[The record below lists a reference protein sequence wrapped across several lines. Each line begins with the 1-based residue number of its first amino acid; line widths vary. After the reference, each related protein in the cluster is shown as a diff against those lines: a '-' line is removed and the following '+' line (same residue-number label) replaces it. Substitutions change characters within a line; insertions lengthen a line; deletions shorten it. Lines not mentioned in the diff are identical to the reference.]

1 MLLLGGK
8 MTGSK
13 SRKGAAL
20 ILSMIFVLIFSAL
33 AASIATFS
41 GTNVQISDN
50 QRQANRALVSAQS
63 GLEVMRYYLSGI
75 KVSGSIAPADRLQAV
90 ADQLRSKLNSAG
102 TNIVPSYDA
111 DASTEKVTVPSVLL
125 DSEAGQAFSA
135 VIIAYGPDYDSLTM
149 DITGTSRTGTSRQ
162 VGKKIRVNFNF
173 ATIGNTVFDFG
184 IASKGP
190 VEMHGSVE
198 VEGFN
203 NAIEASVYIE
213 SEKSN
218 LALEMIGKSSIAG
231 EVKIVNPL
239 AIVALSNASSIY
251 GKTGEDARKHVYIG
265 VPSCD
270 FPTPYPAN
278 FEQYVTNTFDP
289 KTNTATNI
297 TLENIRIPSGTN
309 PSFSGNVV
317 IRGLTFIEAPNV
329 VRFSGDAQIT
339 GIIIGNGDVDS
350 PDAENR
356 IEFLGTVNSYS
367 VSELP
372 DEGFGQLKKE
382 AGTFI
387 LAPGFSVCFGGNFQA
402 INGVIAAS
410 GVQFFGNAGGI
421 INGSV
426 VNYGQAAMNLDG
438 NTDLVFNRSGIA
450 KNPAGFEPTK
460 VLEFLSSSY
469 SEPSF

>member
-8 MTGSK
+8 MTGIK

-50 QRQANRALVSAQS
+50 QRHANQALVSAQS
-63 GLEVMRYYLSGI
+63 GLEVMRYHLSGI
-75 KVSGSIAPADRLQAV
+75 KVSGTVEPANRLQAI
-90 ADQLRSKLNSAG
+90 ALQLQSKLSSAG
-102 TNIVPSYDA
+102 ITNIVSSYDA
-111 DASTEKVTVPSVLL
+111 STKTVTVPSVPL
-125 DSEAGQAFSA
+125 DSKSGQAFNA
-135 VIIAYGPDYDSLTM
+135 VIAYGPDYDSLTM
-149 DITGTSRTGTSRQ
+149 DITGTSRQ

-203 NAIEASVYIE
+203 AAIEASVYIE

-231 EVKIVNPL
+231 EVSIVNSG
-239 AIVALSNASSIY
+239 AVVDISNASSIY
-251 GKTGEDARKHVYIG
+251 GKKGEQALQHVHRG
-265 VPSCD
+265 VPPCD

-289 KTNTATNI
+289 ATDTTTSI
-297 TLENIRIPSGTN
+297 TLENIRIPAATN

-317 IRGLTFIEAPNV
+317 IRGLTFIEAPNIV
-329 VRFSGDAQIT
+329 KFSGNAQIT
-339 GIIIGNGDVDS
+339 GIIIGDGDLDY
-350 PDAENR
+350 PAEENR
-356 IEFLGTVNSYS
+356 IEFLGTVNSYD
-367 VSELP
+367 VSGLP

-382 AGTFI
+382 VGTFI
-387 LAPGFSVCFGGNFQA
+387 LAPGFRVCFGGNFQA

-410 GVQFFGNAGGI
+410 GVQFFGNAGGT

-426 VNYGQAAMNLDG
+426 VNYGETAMTLDG
-438 NTDLVFNRSGIA
+438 NTDLVFNRSGLT
-450 KNPAGFEPTK
+450 KNPAGFEPTN
-460 VLEFLSSSY
+460 VLEFLPSSY

>member
-1 MLLLGGK
+1 
-8 MTGSK
+8 MTGIK

-50 QRQANRALVSAQS
+50 QRHANQALVSAQS
-63 GLEVMRYYLSGI
+63 GLEVMRYHLSGI
-75 KVSGSIAPADRLQAV
+75 KVSGTVEPANRLQAI
-90 ADQLRSKLNSAG
+90 ALQLRSKLSSAG
-102 TNIVPSYDA
+102 ITNIVSSYDA
-111 DASTEKVTVPSVLL
+111 STKTVTVPSVPL
-125 DSEAGQAFSA
+125 DSKSGQAFNA
-135 VIIAYGPDYDSLTM
+135 VIAYGPDYDSLTM
-149 DITGTSRTGTSRQ
+149 DITGTSRQ
-162 VGKKIRVNFNF
+162 VSKRIRVNFNF

-190 VEMHGSVE
+190 VQMQGSVE

-203 NAIEASVYIE
+203 EAIEASVYIE
-213 SEKSN
+213 SENSN

-239 AIVALSNASSIY
+239 ASVALSKASSIY

-265 VPSCD
+265 VQPCD

-297 TLENIRIPSGTN
+297 TLENIRIPAGTN

-317 IRGLTFIEAPNV
+317 IRGLTFVEAPNV
-329 VRFSGDAQIT
+329 VRFSGNAQIT
-339 GIIIGNGDVDS
+339 GIIIGNGELDY
-350 PDAENR
+350 PAAENR
-356 IEFLGTVNSYS
+356 IEFLGTVNSYG
-367 VSELP
+367 VAALP

-382 AGTFI
+382 TGTFI
-387 LAPGFSVCFGGNFQA
+387 LAPGFSVRFGGNFQA

-410 GVQFFGNAGGI
+410 GVQFFGNAGGT

-426 VNYGQAAMNLDG
+426 VNYGQSPMTLQG
-438 NTDLVFNRSGIA
+438 NTDLVFNRSGLT
-450 KNPAGFEPTK
+450 KNPAGFEPTN
-460 VLEFLSSSY
+460 VLEFLPSSY

>member
-1 MLLLGGK
+1 

-33 AASIATFS
+33 AASIATLS

-50 QRQANRALVSAQS
+50 QRQANRALASAQS
-63 GLEVMRYYLSGI
+63 GLEVMRYHLSGI
-75 KVSGSIAPADRLQAV
+75 KVPGNVAPGDRLARV
-90 ADQLRSKLNSAG
+90 RAKLQSHLSSAG
-102 TNIVPSYDA
+102 ITNIVPSYDA
-111 DASTEKVTVPSVLL
+111 DASTEKVTVPSWPL
-125 DSEAGQAFSA
+125 DSESGQAFSA

-149 DITGTSRTGTSRQ
+149 DITGTSRQ

-173 ATIGNTVFDFG
+173 ATNANTVFDFG

-198 VEGFN
+198 VEGFK

-231 EVKIVNPL
+231 EVSIVNSG
-239 AIVALSNASSIY
+239 AFVDISNASSIF
-251 GKTGEDARKHVYIG
+251 GETGEAALQHVYKG
-265 VPSCD
+265 VPPCD
-270 FPTPYPAN
+270 FPTPCPAN
-278 FEQYVTNTFDP
+278 FEDYATNIFDP
-289 KTNTATNI
+289 ATDTTTNI

-317 IRGLTFIEAPNV
+317 IRGLVFVEAPNV
-329 VRFSGDAQIT
+329 VRFNGNCQIT
-339 GIIIGNGDVDS
+339 GIIIGDGDLDY
-350 PDAENR
+350 PAEENR
-356 IEFLGTVNSYS
+356 IEFLGTVNSYG
-367 VSELP
+367 VAALP
-372 DEGFGQLKKE
+372 DEGFGELKKE
-382 AGTFI
+382 IGTFL
-387 LAPGFSVCFGGNFQA
+387 LAPGFGVRFGGDFET

-410 GVQFFGNAGGI
+410 SIEFFGNAGGT

-426 VNYGQAAMNLDG
+426 VNYGETAMTLDG
-438 NTDLVFNRSGIA
+438 NTDLVFNRSGIG

>member
-1 MLLLGGK
+1 

-33 AASIATFS
+33 AASIATLS

-50 QRQANRALVSAQS
+50 QRHANQALVSAQS
-63 GLEVMRYYLSGI
+63 GLEVMRYHLAGI
-75 KVSGSIAPADRLQAV
+75 KVPGNVLPANRLQAI
-90 ADQLRSKLNSAG
+90 AAQLQSKLNSAG
-102 TNIVPSYDA
+102 ITNIAANIEYET
-111 DASTEKVTVPSVLL
+111 STPTITVPKWLL
-125 DSEAGQAFSA
+125 DSESGQAFNA
-135 VIIAYGPDYDSLTM
+135 VIAYGPDYNSLTM
-149 DITGTSRTGTSRQ
+149 DITGTSRQ

-173 ATIGNTVFDFG
+173 ATTGNTVFDFG

-382 AGTFI
+382 AGTFV

-460 VLEFLSSSY
+460 VLEFLPSSY
-469 SEPSF
+469 SEPPF